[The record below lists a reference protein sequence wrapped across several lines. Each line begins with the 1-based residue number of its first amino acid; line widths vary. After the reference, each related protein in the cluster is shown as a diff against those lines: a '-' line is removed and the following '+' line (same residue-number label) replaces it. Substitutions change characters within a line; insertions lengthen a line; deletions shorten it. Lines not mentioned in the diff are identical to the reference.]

1 MKLPQRPLSRRAR
14 RAARGFSLLEIV
26 IVLGIIALLVGGAI
40 SLLGKIGGGAKIQAV
55 DMDISA
61 FTSALKMY
69 KINANTYPS
78 SQQGLKALVDKPTGN
93 PVPARW
99 TRVMDRTK
107 PDPWG
112 NEYIYKFPGSVD
124 QTEFEIISMGPDG
137 KAGTDDDISSQKK

>member
-1 MKLPQRPLSRRAR
+1 MKLPQRSLSRRAR

-40 SLLGKIGGGAKIQAV
+40 GLTGKITNGARIQAANN
-55 DMDISA
+55 DINT
-61 FTSALKMY
+61 FTSTLKMY

-99 TRVMDRTK
+99 TRLMDRTK

-112 NEYIYKFPGSVD
+112 NEYIYKYPGSVD
-124 QTEFEIISMGPDG
+124 PTEFEIISMGPDG
-137 KAGTDDDISSQKK
+137 KAGTEDDISNQK